1 MFKETKNM
9 GKIKTFSKEAF
20 SPEGLDDPSSADAFA
35 TEWDIEGLDSYI
47 VSKQIIDDEYVVKIE
62 SAFEIIWFGF
72 KTIDKNFGYHVK
84 RLSKDH
90 QFETKEWAFQELK

>member
-20 SPEGLDDPSSADAFA
+20 SPEGLDDPSLADAFA

-47 VSKQIIDDEYVVKIE
+47 VSK
-62 SAFEIIWFGF
+62 
-72 KTIDKNFGYHVK
+72 
-84 RLSKDH
+84 
-90 QFETKEWAFQELK
+90 

>member
-20 SPEGLDDPSSADAFA
+20 SPEGLDDPSLADAFA

-72 KTIDKNFGYHVK
+72 KTIEYCT
-84 RLSKDH
+84 
-90 QFETKEWAFQELK
+90 ETFREAAWKISCKWFA